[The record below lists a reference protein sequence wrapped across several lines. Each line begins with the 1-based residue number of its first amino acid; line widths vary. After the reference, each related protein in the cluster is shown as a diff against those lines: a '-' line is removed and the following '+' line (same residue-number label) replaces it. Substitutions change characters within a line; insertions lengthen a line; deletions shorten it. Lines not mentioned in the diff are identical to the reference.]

1 MTAKTLMIQGTSSGA
16 GKTTL
21 VTALCRIFSDEGYK
35 IAPFKSQNM
44 SSYSYVGKEFEISR
58 AQAIQ
63 AIAART
69 KIVPIIN
76 PILLKPLGNYTSQVF
91 VNGVFL
97 SKMHATDYY
106 KKFVLSTALQE
117 SKNALDQL
125 LKANDIVILEGAGS
139 PAEINLQR
147 YDIANMKMAE
157 YCKSSVILVT
167 DIDKGGSFASI
178 MGTLCL
184 LDKKYQK
191 FIKGFIINKFRGD
204 IAILRPSYSILKKM
218 TLRPVIGTIPLIEF
232 DIPDEDSLH
241 TNQKQIS
248 WTKKYLATLDKEID
262 NLADIV
268 KKNLDMKKIRDMLN

>member
-21 VTALCRIFSDEGYK
+21 VTALCRIFSDEGYRV
-35 IAPFKSQNM
+35 APFKSQNM
-44 SSYSYVGKEFEISR
+44 SSYSYIGKEFEISR

-69 KIVPIIN
+69 EIIPMMN

-91 VNGVFL
+91 VNGISY
-97 SKMHATDYY
+97 SKMHARDYY
-106 KKFVLSTALQE
+106 KKFALSTGLKE

-125 LKANDIVILEGAGS
+125 LKTNDIVILEGAGS

-147 YDIANMKMAE
+147 YDIANMRMAE
-157 YCKSSVILVT
+157 YCKSPVILVT

-178 MGTLCL
+178 IGTLSL

-191 FIKGFIINKFRGD
+191 LIKGFVINKFRGD
-204 IAILRPSYSILKKM
+204 MTMLRPSYSVLKKK

-232 DIPDEDSLH
+232 EIPDEDSLH
-241 TNQKQIS
+241 ANPKQVS
-248 WTKKYLATLDKEID
+248 WTKKYLRTLDKEID
-262 NLADIV
+262 HLAYTV
-268 KKNLDMKKIRDMLN
+268 KKNLDMRKIRGMLN